1 MAVENKKESLKE
13 KVSVNSIRSRIKY
26 SNVNML
32 KNVKIAK
39 KNVNL
44 KYVSKKLK
52 DGDVK
57 FKHSNVNTATKQMN
71 VPIRTQTL
79 LGNISS
85 NTKDTLRGDSY
96 NQPDSGIQ
104 AVLYVS
110 DKIDTAADIVY
121 SSKRVVHAVRDVKRF
136 NDMVRIA
143 KKKGSVDKQILI
155 KKVSSSG
162 IKSGLRTARNVNV
175 QVSNRF
181 QSEDTDLGIRSFAE
195 AEKDVR
201 KTYDVAVAVKRTS
214 SGISNAI
221 KTVNSRRARSNEYIN
236 KIYDEK
242 TKRYNRYKQNIQRHK
257 KITLEQGVKL
267 GVENKTA
274 VYHHNKIKT
283 NKTVINKTL
292 NYKGSTIPSKVSK
305 NAVKKAVT
313 FILPNKNITLLL
325 FVVAAIFFLLMGYLS
340 SGLVA
345 VLSQNYFVVDNDIA
359 QEYENKV
366 ELLDSDLEKEIRELS
381 DDDSY
386 DDVRIDYIGDLQGVH
401 TNFQEIFAVAA
412 VEFEQDLTYSTKED
426 SFIEEI
432 YEELYEIKVSTEI
445 YFVPGENDEEVEMI
459 RKIITVYSYD
469 MDIVMN
475 KFQFDEEQKAWA
487 RRLVSGFN
495 EQFPEF
501 AQQYGELTQEEI
513 MKLRKDAPYMS
524 NSKQKKLYDTA
535 LSIVG
540 KVKYF
545 WGGKSPSGWN
555 DDWGEST
562 KVTAKGSD
570 TTGTYRPF
578 GLDCSG
584 YVDWVY
590 KTAEIGNM
598 LSGGGTAYQFKQS
611 YPIREDELQ
620 IGDLAFLQMP
630 DSSGINHVGIYIGK
644 DEEDNNLYAHSEW
657 GTGVTVNGF
666 KGFKYFRRVVNF
678 EME

>member
-85 NTKDTLRGDSY
+85 NTKDTLRGDSHS
-96 NQPDSGIQ
+96 QPDSGIQ

-221 KTVNSRRARSNEYIN
+221 KIVNSRRARSNEYIN

-313 FILPNKNITLLL
+313 FILPNKNTTLLL
-325 FVVAAIFFLLMGYLS
+325 FVVAAIFFLLMGYFS